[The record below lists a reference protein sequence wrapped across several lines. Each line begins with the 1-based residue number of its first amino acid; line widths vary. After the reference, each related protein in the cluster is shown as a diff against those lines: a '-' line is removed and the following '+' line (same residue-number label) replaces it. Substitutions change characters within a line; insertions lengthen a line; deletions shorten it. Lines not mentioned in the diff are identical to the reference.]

1 MTRIWLLSLV
11 GTGFGLLLTAC
22 GEAQDANTR
31 SNRSVG
37 GVKEGAPLAATV
49 SDPGILQDA
58 ASYQPA
64 KLPAGQTGDLPRP
77 ARPVAPIPV
86 ADPASEARD
95 TAAALVDALK
105 DGEVEL
111 ALRLFNAE
119 QVKPLRAQADVIYAT
134 FEKIDLL
141 QRLLV
146 EKLDA
151 TRAERLLAELRGGA
165 AEPQTDL
172 LDAEHAS
179 VAPNPAL
186 VLFGAEKTAPNLQL
200 VRQKN
205 EWRFQLQAELTDGD
219 VQTIKAYHEKLQAA
233 LDRLM
238 AWVDASPTVDEAQLQ
253 AELSKARDGRPL
265 SIGGGDAGDDEAT
278 KEGPEKK
285 PGQGGT
291 GQPAR
296 GRNP

>member
-1 MTRIWLLSLV
+1 LLLS
-11 GTGFGLLLTAC
+11 AC

-31 SNRSVG
+31 INRSVG
-37 GVKEGAPLAATV
+37 GTKEGAPLAATV

-77 ARPVAPIPV
+77 ARPAAAVA
-86 ADPASEARD
+86 AANPAAEARD
-95 TAAALVDALK
+95 TVRALVDAIR

-119 QVKPLRAQADVIYAT
+119 QVKPLVAQADALYAT

-151 TRAERLLAELRGGA
+151 TRADRLLAGLRGGA
-165 AEPQTDL
+165 TEPQADI
-172 LDAEHAS
+172 LDADHAS
-179 VAPNPAL
+179 VTPNPAL
-186 VLFGAEKTAPNLQL
+186 VLFGTEKAAPNLQL
-200 VRQKN
+200 LRQKN
-205 EWRFQLQAELTDGD
+205 EWKFQLAAALTDAD
-219 VQTIKAYHEKLQAA
+219 VKAIKAYHEQLQAA
-233 LDRLM
+233 LDRLV
-238 AWVDASPTVDEAQLQ
+238 AWVDASPTADEAQLQ
-253 AELSKARDGRPL
+253 AELDKARDGQPVT
-265 SIGGGDAGDDEAT
+265 IGGTDAGDDETT
-278 KEGPEKK
+278 KDGPEKK
-285 PGQGGT
+285 PDPGGR